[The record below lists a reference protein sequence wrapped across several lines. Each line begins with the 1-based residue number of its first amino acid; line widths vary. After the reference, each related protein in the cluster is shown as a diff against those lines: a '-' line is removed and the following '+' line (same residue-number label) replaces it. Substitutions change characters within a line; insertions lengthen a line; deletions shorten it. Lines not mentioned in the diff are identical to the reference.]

1 MTRGEVRSMQ
11 GIVILTSDET
21 GYRVGNV
28 VETRGIN
35 FPPVAPNT
43 TYIIHGVKV
52 TEKEIKRWTDVVSY
66 RMVFVIDKLP
76 KLSKKIKE
84 EIIVDKSLKAGSTGF
99 KREVDMMF
107 RWDNRTRVFTEISK
121 NPIPI
126 PLALSFLRKN
136 RVEEIELWRLLSQ
149 TKFTLPAM
157 YTEALLAYG
166 VRPRRGM
173 WQWPSK
179 SVKHESPPDGF
190 RESDKYWRNIIAL
203 DTETRNT
210 LRTNNESLPK
220 SVKKTQE
227 SVLKWV

>member
-1 MTRGEVRSMQ
+1 MQ
-11 GIVILTSDET
+11 GIVILTSDERA
-21 GYRVGNV
+21 YRVGSV
-28 VETRGIN
+28 VETRGIK
-35 FPPVAPNT
+35 FPPVAPDT
-43 TYIIHGVKV
+43 TYIIHGVKI
-52 TEKEIKRWTDVVSY
+52 TEKEIKRWVDVVSY

-84 EIIVDKSLKAGSTGF
+84 EIIVDKSLKAGSNGF

-107 RWDNRTRVFTEISK
+107 RWENRTRVFTEMSK

-166 VRPRRGM
+166 VRPQRSM

-203 DTETRNT
+203 DVETRNE
-210 LRTNNESLPK
+210 LREKGDPLPK
-220 SVKKTQE
+220 DVKKKSEAT
-227 SVLKWV
+227 VKWV

>member
-1 MTRGEVRSMQ
+1 MQ
-11 GIVILTSDET
+11 GIVILTSDERA
-21 GYRVGNV
+21 YRVGSV
-28 VETRGIN
+28 VESRGIQ

-43 TYIIHGVKV
+43 TYIVHGVKV
-52 TEKEIKRWTDVVSY
+52 TEKEIKRWLDVVSY
-66 RMVFVIDKLP
+66 RMVFVLDKLP

-107 RWDNRTRVFTEISK
+107 RWDNRTRVFTEMAK

-166 VRPRRGM
+166 VRPQRGM

-179 SVKHESPPDGF
+179 TVKHESPPDGF

-203 DTETRNT
+203 DVGTRNE
-210 LRTNNESLPK
+210 LREKGEELPSSMKKK
-220 SVKKTQE
+220 SEAQ
-227 SVLKWV
+227 LKWV

>member
-1 MTRGEVRSMQ
+1 MK
-11 GIVILTSDET
+11 GIIILTSDERA
-21 GYRVGNV
+21 YRVGQV
-28 VETRGIN
+28 IESRGIEYA
-35 FPPVAPNT
+35 PVAPDT
-43 TYIIHGVKV
+43 TYIIHGVKI
-52 TEKEIKRWTDVVSY
+52 TEKEIKRWVDVVSY
-66 RMVFVIDKLP
+66 RMVFVIDKMP
-76 KLSKKIKE
+76 KLSKTIKE

-203 DTETRNT
+203 DGKVRNE
-210 LRTNNESLPK
+210 LRTKGEPLPK
-220 SVKKTQE
+220 GVKKGKE
-227 SVLKWV
+227 SILEWV